1 MIITTTNL
9 TDRKVVVKFRGKNQ
23 TGDAIFVQSSGWHE
37 MTEMQM
43 RKSRLI
49 NIRSQTKYT
58 SKWKI
63 NIGVRLHDVCVGPAT
78 GTCNLRGRICKRND
92 RSEGGREET
101 RNNLNRAL
109 SGTCVLKQAA
119 WLKWEKIALDSH
131 VWKWSGCEGASS
143 SALDANT
150 SVAISDANT
159 HVRRRHKTDIYTDFS
174 TSTPAYFSP
183 QYKQEIS
190 TVSHL

>member
-1 MIITTTNL
+1 
-9 TDRKVVVKFRGKNQ
+9 
-23 TGDAIFVQSSGWHE
+23 
-37 MTEMQM
+37 M

-63 NIGVRLHDVCVGPAT
+63 NMVRLCDVCVGPAT
-78 GTCNLRGRICKRND
+78 RTCNSRGRICKKGTIGRK
-92 RSEGGREET
+92 GGKEEET

-174 TSTPAYFSP
+174 TSTPAYLSP

-190 TVSHL
+190 TVFHL